1 MKKETILRWI
11 IYVGA
16 GLLTLIPLI
25 TASSMYFPFITG
37 KAFFFRVI
45 VMLMFGAWSIL
56 ALYDHRVRPKW
67 SPVAWALA
75 ALGGVALIA
84 SLLGVNPSDSI
95 WSNFERMMGWITLL
109 HLGLLFITLAHT
121 FRPKHWNYLF
131 YLSLGI
137 SVIVAFI
144 GYGQIPDTSRI
155 DSTLGNPIYLAMYT
169 VFHAML
175 AGFFIL
181 YRFRIRLQES
191 KKIWTDWQPYLFGL
205 VGILNLL
212 ALYFTRGRGAM
223 LGLLVGLGVALILVA
238 IFERRHVWVRYV
250 ATGAVILTVLVG
262 GIFLA
267 NRNTDFVQNND
278 VLSSFANISLNEGTA
293 GARMDI
299 WSVAFEGYAH
309 SPKTILIG
317 WGPGNF
323 NYVFN
328 TYYNPELFDQETWF
342 DRAHNVAIEW
352 LVAAGP
358 LGFLSYLALFV
369 TAIYLIWK
377 RDERRDDEWM
387 ELSVLEKSMLTG
399 LVLAYLVQNLFV
411 FDHLVSYWL
420 LAMLLA
426 WIHGRSIHHES
437 LGILT
442 MIKGWF
448 TKDAEWLSS
457 EEAKAWVGTGIGVAT
472 LLAVVL
478 INYPGYAQTTTLI
491 NALTET
497 ENQPGMALE
506 TYQAAIDYDAMGTQ
520 EARERL
526 INTTQN
532 IVSDNGVDSEI
543 AQQYFTV
550 AQDEIRVQIAEES
563 EDLRHQVFL
572 GQLMMV
578 YGQYDEAVEA
588 FATADEMGNGRK
600 QANILRLAQAQ
611 FAAGNPEAAAESYA
625 RAYEL
630 DTSFD
635 EPAIRYATGLIQI
648 DEQEQADA
656 VLENHFGTTTVNSEY
671 LIKVYLDEEK
681 YEKLIPILELRL
693 QNNQTDIQPYINL
706 ASALVRTGRQADA
719 QEVID
724 RAGQIFPQI
733 EGQEDE
739 VLQQL
744 EDTNPLGS

>member
-1 MKKETILRWI
+1 
-11 IYVGA
+11 
-16 GLLTLIPLI
+16 
-25 TASSMYFPFITG
+25 
-37 KAFFFRVI
+37 
-45 VMLMFGAWSIL
+45 
-56 ALYDHRVRPKW
+56 
-67 SPVAWALA
+67 
-75 ALGGVALIA
+75 
-84 SLLGVNPSDSI
+84 
-95 WSNFERMMGWITLL
+95 
-109 HLGLLFITLAHT
+109 
-121 FRPKHWNYLF
+121 
-131 YLSLGI
+131 
-137 SVIVAFI
+137 
-144 GYGQIPDTSRI
+144 
-155 DSTLGNPIYLAMYT
+155 
-169 VFHAML
+169 
-175 AGFFIL
+175 
-181 YRFRIRLQES
+181 
-191 KKIWTDWQPYLFGL
+191 
-205 VGILNLL
+205 
-212 ALYFTRGRGAM
+212 
-223 LGLLVGLGVALILVA
+223 
-238 IFERRHVWVRYV
+238 
-250 ATGAVILTVLVG
+250 
-262 GIFLA
+262 
-267 NRNTDFVQNND
+267 
-278 VLSSFANISLNEGTA
+278 
-293 GARMDI
+293 
-299 WSVAFEGYAH
+299 
-309 SPKTILIG
+309 
-317 WGPGNF
+317 
-323 NYVFN
+323 
-328 TYYNPELFDQETWF
+328 
-342 DRAHNVAIEW
+342 
-352 LVAAGP
+352 
-358 LGFLSYLALFV
+358 
-369 TAIYLIWK
+369 
-377 RDERRDDEWM
+377 
-387 ELSVLEKSMLTG
+387 
-399 LVLAYLVQNLFV
+399 
-411 FDHLVSYWL
+411 
-420 LAMLLA
+420 
-426 WIHGRSIHHES
+426 
-437 LGILT
+437 
-442 MIKGWF
+442 
-448 TKDAEWLSS
+448 
-457 EEAKAWVGTGIGVAT
+457 VAT

-491 NALTET
+491 DALTET